1 MHTMP
6 AFENE
11 NNFQNYSICHSNI
24 FEIELIDFFQISDTL
39 ITLIQ
44 LSKYIVNK
52 IFFNFFPEMI
62 ILVPLSIPNKVYRY
76 KHRQADEA
84 KSRNVRFVIQLKLT

>member
-11 NNFQNYSICHSNI
+11 NNFQNYSICHSTI
-24 FEIELIDFFQISDTL
+24 FEIGLIDFFPEDTL
-39 ITLIQ
+39 MTLIQ
-44 LSKYIVNK
+44 LSKYIVTK
-52 IFFNFFPEMI
+52 VFFNFFPEMI
-62 ILVPLSIPNKVYRY
+62 ILVPLSIPDKVYRY

-84 KSRNVRFVIQLKLT
+84 ESRNVQGIYVL